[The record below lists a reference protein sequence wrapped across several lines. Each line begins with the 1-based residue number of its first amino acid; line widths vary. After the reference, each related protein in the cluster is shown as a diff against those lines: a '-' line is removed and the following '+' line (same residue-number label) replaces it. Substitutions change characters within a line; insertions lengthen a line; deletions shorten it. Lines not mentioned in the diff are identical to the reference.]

1 MKFIIKKK
9 SGYIIKICLIIM
21 ILMSVSTG
29 QALVSMDRTIEKKV
43 VAAGTGTNVIVI
55 IRNDDIQRSL
65 SMKESIP
72 PGWSL
77 TQISD
82 DADIFKAI
90 TNEWV
95 WLTVE
100 NNTVKTIK
108 YRITVPSGT
117 TPGIYDINGN
127 ITTSEGT
134 TSGAKGTIEVILSP
148 SSGSSSNG
156 NYQTTTPTPTVT
168 ATAQITV
175 TMAKQTI
182 AAPVETVEET
192 STPTKNKLPGF
203 SIMIS
208 IGIVATIYTL
218 RKII

>member
-1 MKFIIKKK
+1 MKFNIKKK

-43 VAAGTGTNVIVI
+43 VEAGTGTNVTVI

-72 PGWSL
+72 PGWNL

-90 TNEWV
+90 TNEWL
-95 WLTVE
+95 WLKVE

-127 ITTSEGT
+127 ITTGEGT

-192 STPTKNKLPGF
+192 SATTKNKLPGF

-208 IGIVATIYTL
+208 IGIIATIYIL

>member
-1 MKFIIKKK
+1 MKFNIKKK

-21 ILMSVSTG
+21 ILMSISTG
-29 QALVSMDRTIEKKV
+29 QALSMDRTIEKKV
-43 VAAGTGTNVIVI
+43 VAAGTGTNVTVI
-55 IRNDDIQRSL
+55 IRNDDIQTSL

-72 PGWSL
+72 HGWSL
-77 TQISD
+77 TKISD

-90 TNEWV
+90 TNEWL

-108 YRITVPSGT
+108 YGITVPSGT

-127 ITTSEGT
+127 ITTGEGT
-134 TSGAKGTIEVILSP
+134 TSGAKDTIEVILSP
-148 SSGSSSNG
+148 GSGSSSNG

-175 TMAKQTI
+175 TLAKQTI
-182 AAPVETVEET
+182 AAPVDTVEET
-192 STPTKNKLPGF
+192 SATTKNKLPGF

-208 IGIVATIYTL
+208 IGIIATIYIL